1 MSVEQRMDE
10 AIAWHLRLS
19 NPAASAHD
27 WAEFTNWLDADPVN
41 ADCYDSVAV
50 FDADL
55 TDTLQITKSDTA
67 LPQNDNEPALAGNK
81 WYQRRGF
88 LAVAASAALAV
99 LISPALMS
107 SRDLQGYETKL
118 GETREIGLSDG
129 SQIAMNGGTRL
140 TLDRKTNRF
149 ARIDAGEAVFTI
161 RHDAANPFVVETAD
175 STLRDLGTVFNVR
188 QDMYGLE
195 VAVAKGSVQY
205 NPRSDAITVT
215 AGNRLTISR
224 DRPIPVISKTDP
236 TSVGGWRQGRLTYQA
251 TPLSVIALDLT
262 RTLGTPVSVSKDV
275 AGRRFT
281 GVIRIDQ
288 DRTILFHRL
297 ESLLS
302 IRAKHT
308 ANGWQLTS

>member
-1 MSVEQRMDE
+1 MSVELRKDE

-19 NPAASAHD
+19 NPAASAQD
-27 WAEFTNWLDADPVN
+27 WDDFTNWLEADPVN
-41 ADCYDSVAV
+41 ADIYDSVALA
-50 FDADL
+50 DADL
-55 TDTLQITKSDTA
+55 TDTLAIAKSDPA
-67 LPQNDNEPALAGNK
+67 LPQNDNAPAPAK

-99 LISPALMS
+99 LLSPALMS
-107 SRDLQGYETKL
+107 SRDLQRYETQP
-118 GETREIGLSDG
+118 GETREIALSDG

-140 TLDRKTNRF
+140 ALDKKSNRF

-161 RHDAANPFVVETAD
+161 RHDAANPFVVETTD

-188 QDMYGLE
+188 QDDGALE
-195 VAVAKGSVQY
+195 VAVAQGAVQY
-205 NPRSDAITVT
+205 NPHDEAVTVT
-215 AGNRLTISR
+215 AGNRLVISR
-224 DRPIPVISKTDP
+224 DRPVPVVSKADP
-236 TSVGGWRQGRLTYQA
+236 VSVGGWRQGRLTYQA

-262 RTLGTPVSVSKDV
+262 RTLGTPISVSRDV

-281 GVIRIDQ
+281 GVIRIEQ
-288 DRTILFHRL
+288 DKEVFFHRL

-302 IRAKHT
+302 VRVRHT